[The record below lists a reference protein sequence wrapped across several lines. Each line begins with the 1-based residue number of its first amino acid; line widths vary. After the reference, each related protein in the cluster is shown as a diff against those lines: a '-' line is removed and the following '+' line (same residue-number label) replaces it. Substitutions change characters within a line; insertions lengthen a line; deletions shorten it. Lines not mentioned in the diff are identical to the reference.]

1 MVLLAGVAF
10 NYFQTRRARPAA
22 SAQGSE
28 LLDPAALRS
37 ADRIEYSQHRAG
49 HERFRIL
56 ADRLLET
63 KEGKNHLNG
72 IEAFDFYPDGSV
84 QNHIRSEQAV
94 YDKVARNA
102 LFKGDVQIGLGQSVE
117 LATESLRY
125 NVNSGVGETTD
136 LVEIATPQG
145 DGTSRGVRYQNGQS
159 IELLGEVDFELN
171 RMVLE
176 GGKPTTRPYRMVAS
190 RASYSE
196 GSHEV
201 KFIGAAQLRSEHDE
215 LLGDVIESRLDPET
229 NAILSIRSEGEAS
242 YRQQDGRS
250 NRWLS
255 GDRIEFG
262 FLPSGGIEKIVVIG
276 NASLMSM
283 AEGSKIE
290 IEGGEIRM
298 LMSPRDGGLEEI
310 QGRFSVESRIASSSS
325 GDTTMRGEQ
334 MQIRFSAAGLV
345 DEITLNQNASILRS
359 YPTGRDELGA
369 VSIRLGFKAS
379 KGHAVLASILAQE
392 FVTWK
397 SVAETAVGKGSEE
410 DRVLTSDRLLLQYS
424 DDGNYLESGRADG
437 GTTLTIAGASAGP
450 MPIRRLEADWM
461 MFDFFPENNRLS
473 GFEGWADVRVTYDD
487 LSNSPGGA
495 GPFRTSSSR
504 IAARFDESD
513 GQVQEVVQSGK
524 FTLENEVQKA
534 WSDEAIYRAE
544 SESMVLRGSPRI
556 SNRDGVTT
564 GRLMEYDLE
573 NRFLMVRG
581 NVRSVLHQDMTEQN
595 PRGANSSSPT
605 VVTADSME
613 YREKEASVRYV
624 GAVEMLAE
632 ESQLRSRVLTILDS
646 GAQIQAQETIEHL
659 LWTLPEGSGGQDE
672 TGTSSRRRLMVRS
685 QRMDYQRQ
693 QDRIEY
699 RGTVLVET
707 DDLELHA
714 DTVEVTLVPG
724 KPSVQRAVASGRLRV
739 LQPGRN
745 AEGQWGEYLSDPG
758 KFVVHGSPATIF
770 EEGKGKSEARQ
781 LTFFSADDRILL
793 ENP

>member
-1 MVLLAGVAF
+1 MILLAGVAF
-10 NYFQTRRARPAA
+10 NYFQTRRARPAP

-63 KEGKNHLNG
+63 KEGKNHLDG

-84 QNHIRSEQAV
+84 QNHIRSERAV

-102 LFKGDVQIGLGQSVE
+102 LFKGDVRIGLGKSVE

-125 NVNSGVGETTD
+125 HMNSGVGETRD
-136 LVEIATPQG
+136 LVEIETPQG

-159 IELLGEVDFELN
+159 IELLSDVDFELN
-171 RMVLE
+171 RMVVE
-176 GGKPTTRPYRMVAS
+176 DGKATTRPYRIVAS

-196 GSHEV
+196 GGHEV
-201 KFIGAAQLRSEHDE
+201 KFLGAAQLRSEHDE
-215 LLGDVIESRLDPET
+215 LLGNVIESRLDPET

-242 YRQQDGRS
+242 YQQQDGRS

-255 GDRIEFG
+255 GDSIEFE
-262 FLPSGGIEKIVVIG
+262 FLPSGGIEQVVVIG

-298 LMSPRDGGLEEI
+298 LMSPQDGGLEEI

-325 GDTTMRGEQ
+325 GDTTMTGEQ

-345 DEITLNQNASILRS
+345 DEISLNQKASILRS
-359 YPTGRDELGA
+359 YPTGRDELSA
-369 VSIRLGFKAS
+369 ASIRLGFKAS
-379 KGHAVLASILAQE
+379 KEHAVLSNILAQE
-392 FVTWK
+392 FVTWN
-397 SVAETAVGKGSEE
+397 SVAETAAGTGSEE
-410 DRVLTSDRLLLQYS
+410 DRVLSSDRLMLQYAE
-424 DDGNYLESGRADG
+424 DGNYLDSGRADG

-450 MPIRRLEADWM
+450 VPIRRLEADRM
-461 MFDFFPENNRLS
+461 MFDFFPGNNRLS
-473 GFEGWADVRVTYDD
+473 GFEGWGDVRVTYDD
-487 LSNSPGGA
+487 LTNSPGGV
-495 GPFRTSSSR
+495 GQFRTSSSH

-524 FTLENEVQKA
+524 FKLENGVQKV
-534 WSDEAIYRAE
+534 WSDNAIYRGK

-556 SNRDGVTT
+556 SNGDGITT
-564 GRLMEYDLE
+564 GKLMEYDLE
-573 NRFLMVRG
+573 QRFLTVRG
-581 NVRSVLHQDMTEQN
+581 DVRSVLQQNMTEQKR
-595 PRGANSSSPT
+595 RGVRSSSPT

-613 YREKEASVRYV
+613 YREKEASARYV

-632 ESQLRSRVLTILDS
+632 ESQLRARVLTILDS
-646 GAQIQAQETIEHL
+646 GVQIQAHETVEHL
-659 LWTLPEGSGGQDE
+659 LWTLPEGRGGHDE
-672 TGTSSRRRLMVRS
+672 SVRRSLMVRS

-699 RGTVLVET
+699 HGTVLVET

-724 KPSVQRAVASGRLRV
+724 EPTVQRAVASGRLRV

-745 AEGQWGEYLSDPG
+745 AEGQWGEYLTDPG
-758 KFVVHGSPATIF
+758 KFVVHGRPATIF

-781 LTFFSADDRILL
+781 LTFFSAGDRILL
-793 ENP
+793 ENPE